1 MNYDSL
7 LRLGY
12 SKSDDFYYYRNNT
25 EFFTTILVKN
35 ETVVLIDHNICSKKY
50 ENIFNYEV
58 YTQMQNELM
67 NKYSK
72 CLRIYYSP
80 ETFES
85 DIEELFDDNDT
96 IEFTRE
102 HYLDRNIST
111 FDNTPVESEFEARFQ
126 EVFGLDAL
134 QFVHKEYGLI
144 DKYQN
149 QYFYDFVVE
158 TSDLFIAVEENGVRY
173 HHPQIIGEDT
183 YRKQLQKQNT
193 FVKSQGKLYRWS
205 SMDCLNIQRVNE
217 DVRTFFGDRS
227 SFLSKGL
234 IVGQRKVGLYS
245 HQEDTLKKIYESRK
259 NGNSAFLVVFP
270 TAAGKSK
277 IIEEDLQVL
286 LNQNPALKICIA
298 SPTSAITEDWKSR
311 ILNITKEMGLPIT
324 ISGSI
329 YSQITIGTYHVLYS
343 NINKIPK
350 DFFDYIVIDEA
361 HHSVAPMLKRA
372 LIYFTPKY
380 LLGLSATPFRSDSEK
395 IEEIFGSY
403 QVQLTIEDA
412 MAKNIIVPA
421 RAYRL
426 ITNVNLEDV
435 RFNGKQF
442 INADLE
448 RTIRVNSR
456 NELIAQVIEQYF
468 NQGEAREIQGIIFC
482 VNIKHTEE
490 IASILNH
497 HGIPAAALNS
507 SRDVGKYYE
516 NYRNKKIRFLCSCGM
531 INEGWDSPQTS
542 MVIMARP
549 TLSKTLYIQ
558 QLGRGFRKYPGK
570 KFLYVIDIVDQYG
583 SLAIPWTLN
592 SIFSN
597 PYYVPFGDVTK
608 RYNVG
613 EMITVYGISEKIQ
626 KVEEIQIDTFES
638 KYGEYLSV
646 EQAARELYI
655 GTGSLSN
662 WIRNGTV
669 KFDLEIPFGV
679 RKLQY
684 FTKESVEKIRVDKSL
699 GIHNSDTIHSDFLEF
714 IEQNQYTFS
723 FKIVFM
729 LAFLKTVDQNGEA
742 SLDEI
747 RQLYVSFYLERLNK
761 NIQVDRQGCVYTKEY
776 LENESL
782 LNNSIL
788 TNPFEKFERKR
799 FIFYSKNLNK
809 ISFNTSLW
817 DGLLKDDLRTIET
830 TLIKNLGDY
839 YSQLDGLQEIVYLR
853 RYT

>member
-1 MNYDSL
+1 MSYESL
-7 LRLGY
+7 LKQGY
-12 SKSDDFYYYRNNT
+12 TISDYFYYYRGNN
-25 EFFTTILVKN
+25 EIFTAILVK
-35 ETVVLIDHNICSKKY
+35 EDTVILVDHNICTKEPKD
-50 ENIFNYEV
+50 IFNYEV

-67 NKYSK
+67 NKYNK
-72 CLRIYYSP
+72 CLRILYDKA
-80 ETFES
+80 TFEK
-85 DIEELFDDNDT
+85 DTDELLSNNDSL
-96 IEFTRE
+96 EFTRE
-102 HYLDRNIST
+102 HYIDRNLTSP
-111 FDNTPVESEFEARFQ
+111 DNTSVESEFETRFQ
-126 EVFGLDAL
+126 EVYGLDAL
-134 QFVHKEYGLI
+134 QYVHKEYGLI
-144 DKYQN
+144 DKTQN

-158 TSDLFIAVEENGVRY
+158 TYDLFIAVEENGVRY
-173 HHPQIIGEDT
+173 HHPQIIGEDR

-193 FVKSQGKLYRWS
+193 FVKSQGKLYRWA
-205 SMDCLNIQRVNE
+205 SMDCLNVQRVNE
-217 DVRTFFGDRS
+217 DIRSFFGDRS
-227 SFLSKGL
+227 TFLSKGL
-234 IVGQRKVGLYS
+234 YVGQRQVELYS
-245 HQEDTLKKIYESRK
+245 HQKDTLKQIYTSRK
-259 NGNSAFLVVFP
+259 NGNSTFLVVFP

-277 IIEEDLQVL
+277 IIEEDLHIL
-286 LNQNPALKICIA
+286 LKNNPSLKVCIA
-298 SPTSAITEDWKSR
+298 SPTSAITDDWKTRLS
-311 ILNITKEMGLPIT
+311 T
-324 ISGSI
+324 ISKEIGIPLTISSHI
-329 YSQITIGTYHVLYS
+329 DSQITVGTYHVLYS
-343 NINKIPK
+343 HINKVPK

-372 LIYFTPKY
+372 LNYFTPKY

-403 QVQLTIEDA
+403 QIQLTIEDA
-412 MAKNIIVPA
+412 MARNIIVPA

-426 ITNVNLEDV
+426 ITNVNLTDV

-448 RTIRVNSR
+448 KTIRVNSR

-468 NQGEAREIQGIIFC
+468 NHGEAREIQGIIFC
-482 VNIKHTEE
+482 INIKHTEE
-490 IASILNH
+490 IALILNQ
-497 HGIPAAALNS
+497 HGISSAALNS
-507 SRDVGKYYE
+507 SRDVEQHYE
-516 NYRNKKIRFLCSCGM
+516 DYRNKKIRFLCSCGM

-613 EMITVYGISEKIQ
+613 EMMTVYGISEKIQ

-655 GTGSLSN
+655 GTTSLSN

-669 KFDLEIPFGV
+669 KFDLEIPFGD

-684 FTKESVEKIRVDKSL
+684 FTKESVEKIRIEKSL

-723 FKIVFM
+723 FKMVFM
-729 LAFLKTVDQNGEA
+729 LSFLKSVDQNGEA
-742 SLDEI
+742 SLDDI
-747 RQLYVSFYLERLNK
+747 RYLYVSFYKDRLDR
-761 NIQVDRQGCVYTKEY
+761 NIQVDRQGCVYNREY
-776 LENESL
+776 LEDKSR

-799 FIFYSKNLNK
+799 FIFYSKDLDK
-809 ISFNTSLW
+809 ISFNTVLW
-817 DGLLKDDLRTIET
+817 DGLSKGDLKTIET
-830 TLIKNLGDY
+830 TLVKNLTEY
-839 YSQLDGLQEIVYLR
+839 YSQLDGLQDIHYLR
-853 RYT
+853 RLS